1 MGIEESF
8 FFHPSVLFSL
18 ISGFLFFA
26 SVFLSKRGSGWDAL
40 VFVLAIIVL
49 VLGLGF
55 SFIGDSKYETV
66 SSYQADIYTNDKGV
80 FCVNINGIEFPVYAN
95 GDEFNVDG
103 ITVRNWVGAREPTKL
118 EESFEAIMNHIFRK
132 MSENY
137 RDLFL
142 FSTISKD
149 EELIKR
155 AKKKAFERF
164 FKENSEI
171 MNHLGFDGSHPSELE
186 RAFRKELESL
196 KEE

>member
-1 MGIEESF
+1 MSSNKRQFVKEVIENKLSKIDELENAIS
-8 FFHPSVLFSL
+8 SL
-18 ISGFLFFA
+18 IYI
-26 SVFLSKRGSGWDAL
+26 K
-40 VFVLAIIVL
+40 
-49 VLGLGF
+49 GL
-55 SFIGDSKYETV
+55 I
-66 SSYQADIYTNDKGV
+66 NDKR
-80 FCVNINGIEFPVYAN
+80 PS
-95 GDEFNVDG
+95 
-103 ITVRNWVGAREPTKL
+103 REPTKL

-137 RDLFL
+137 RDLFM

-149 EELIKR
+149 EELINR

-171 MNHLGFDGSHPSELE
+171 MTHLGFDGAHPSELE